1 MHPFHAPAAVTALL
15 ALSPLLAQA
24 ADGDSAFAVRGSIS
38 AGSAWRTAERDA
50 NLIQRTNGS
59 AAGIP
64 ANAPH
69 GRNQDDGNLNFDKGD
84 TLSRVVKGFLHLAYR
99 HDTLSAALGAKAW
112 YDDALLH
119 DGRDW
124 GNGPAGYDAGRAL
137 SDHGFSRR
145 GSFSGVALMEAWVAG
160 TFSPAGLPLQVRVG
174 NQYLDWGGRMSIG
187 GGLSALQPVD
197 LPAMRR
203 PGATPDE
210 TRVPVTAL
218 SARLDASDS
227 TRLEAFYQL
236 LWRPTELDGCGT
248 YFATA
253 DYVAP
258 GCNRVMVGDTVSDPA
273 SVTGGRFLK
282 RSATPDVANTGQFG
296 LAGFFKLPSLSSEL
310 GVYAAQYHS
319 RTPIASPI
327 RSARVGGAPFLPG
340 DADGLNAG
348 YLTEYP
354 EDIRVYGLT
363 WAAKQLNCSIKWTA
377 DRSEAFL
384 SDAHGR
390 DHVSHAEMAMDKDG
404 KFLAMRVHTDA
415 NLGAYLSTFSTAVPT
430 ILYATLLAGQYTC
443 PQIYVEVDAW
453 FTNTAPVDAYRGAG
467 RPEATYL
474 LERLV
479 SRCGWDLGLSQDEIR
494 KRNFISQWPYQTP
507 VALQYDVGDYRACM
521 DKAEKLADVAG
532 FAARRQASEA
542 KGLKRGMGYS
552 SYIEACGIAPSNI
565 AGALG
570 ARAGLWAF
578 RGWVQAAAGDGQ
590 RAPARLPT

>member
-69 GRNQDDGNLNFDKGD
+69 GRNQDDGNLNFDKGE

-160 TFSPAGLPLQVRVG
+160 TFTPAGLPLQVRVG

-363 WAAKQLNCSIKWTA
+363 WVAKLTRLTVLAELSHRPNLPVQLNSV
-377 DRSEAFL
+377 DL
-384 SDAHGR
+384 
-390 DHVSHAEMAMDKDG
+390 
-404 KFLAMRVHTDA
+404 L
-415 NLGAYLSTFSTAVPT
+415 NAV
-430 ILYATLLAGQYTC
+430 AS
-443 PQIYVEVDAW
+443 
-453 FTNTAPVDAYRGAG
+453 NTAPSLLRADMN
-467 RPEATYL
+467 ATPYGGVL
-474 LERLV
+474 HGYDRLSV
-479 SRCGWDLGLSQDEIR
+479 SQL
-494 KRNFISQWPYQTP
+494 
-507 VALQYDVGDYRACM
+507 
-521 DKAEKLADVAG
+521 
-532 FAARRQASEA
+532 
-542 KGLKRGMGYS
+542 
-552 SYIEACGIAPSNI
+552 
-565 AGALG
+565 
-570 ARAGLWAF
+570 
-578 RGWVQAAAGDGQ
+578 QAAATYAVDRFLGGDTLGLAGEAGIKFVHDLPDPHLRRYGRSDLYGVGTVAGTCTSTPTSCANAGYVTRSAWGYRL
-590 RAPARLPT
+590 RAGWRYPAVLEGVNLSPVLSWAHDVKGWSADGLFNEGRRFAVMALKADIGKRYLAELGWTHTFGGTYNNARDRDFLAVAVGARF

>member
-258 GCNRVMVGDTVSDPA
+258 A
-273 SVTGGRFLK
+273 ATGSWSGTR
-282 RSATPDVANTGQFG
+282 
-296 LAGFFKLPSLSSEL
+296 
-310 GVYAAQYHS
+310 
-319 RTPIASPI
+319 
-327 RSARVGGAPFLPG
+327 
-340 DADGLNAG
+340 
-348 YLTEYP
+348 
-354 EDIRVYGLT
+354 
-363 WAAKQLNCSIKWTA
+363 
-377 DRSEAFL
+377 
-384 SDAHGR
+384 
-390 DHVSHAEMAMDKDG
+390 
-404 KFLAMRVHTDA
+404 
-415 NLGAYLSTFSTAVPT
+415 
-430 ILYATLLAGQYTC
+430 
-443 PQIYVEVDAW
+443 
-453 FTNTAPVDAYRGAG
+453 
-467 RPEATYL
+467 
-474 LERLV
+474 
-479 SRCGWDLGLSQDEIR
+479 
-494 KRNFISQWPYQTP
+494 
-507 VALQYDVGDYRACM
+507 
-521 DKAEKLADVAG
+521 
-532 FAARRQASEA
+532 
-542 KGLKRGMGYS
+542 
-552 SYIEACGIAPSNI
+552 
-565 AGALG
+565 
-570 ARAGLWAF
+570 
-578 RGWVQAAAGDGQ
+578 
-590 RAPARLPT
+590 